1 MLSKQKKEKQIVV
14 DAIRDNLQNSEVSVL
29 TDYRGLTVSEMDEL
43 RKRFRE
49 EGVEFKVVKNTYTWR
64 AAQEIGLEDLE
75 GYLTGPTAIAFGP
88 DDPVAPAKV
97 ITEFAKNHKKLEI
110 KGGVLEGKVI
120 PVEMIKTLAELP
132 SKEQLLGQV
141 ASAMQAPISGLVNVL
156 QAPIRDLAYVVD
168 ALRAQKEQ
176 EA

>member
-1 MLSKQKKEKQIVV
+1 MSKQREEKQAAVEV
-14 DAIRDNLQNSEVSVL
+14 IREKLQNSQVAVL
-29 TDYRGLTVSEMDEL
+29 TDYRGLTVAEITEL

-49 EGVEFKVVKNTYTWR
+49 AGVDFKVVKNTLTWR

-75 GYLTGPTAIAFGP
+75 SYLEGPTAIAF
-88 DDPVAPAKV
+88 DMNDPVTPAKL
-97 ITEFAKNHKKLEI
+97 ITDFAKTHKNLEV
-110 KGGVLEGKVI
+110 KGGVLQGRVI
-120 PVEMIKTLAELP
+120 PVEQVKALADLP

-141 ASAMQAPISGLVNVL
+141 ISAMQAPISGLVNVL
-156 QAPIRDLAYVVD
+156 QAPIRNLAYAID